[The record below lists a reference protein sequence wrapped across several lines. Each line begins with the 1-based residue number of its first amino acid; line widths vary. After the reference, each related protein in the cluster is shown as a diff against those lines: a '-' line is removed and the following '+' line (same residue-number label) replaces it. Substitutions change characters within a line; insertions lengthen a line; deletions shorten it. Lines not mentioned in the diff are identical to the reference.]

1 MVMLIRTLTLR
12 ALTIM
17 VAAVLVGFA
26 AFAVSGDSGVSA
38 QEGNNVGEAPS
49 ALSAVPVDGSWI
61 LFDFTGAGVPAT
73 GCFPCTF
80 TAGAG
85 GVNISVTDCCLNGDV
100 FEVFDFGS
108 SIGVTSAV
116 AASGVCGVDPDVCF
130 ADPLASSGTFFVGPG
145 DHSIT
150 ITPTVS
156 PFGDGSAWFRLD
168 AKPDPTP
175 TNTPTPTP
183 TPTDTPTPVP
193 PVGGIGVFPG
203 SGDSGSSSV
212 AVITGFAAIA
222 TAIALAGAAW
232 YARRRWAR

>member
-1 MVMLIRTLTLR
+1 MVMLMRTLTLR
-12 ALTIM
+12 ALTLM
-17 VAAVLVGFA
+17 VALVLVGFA
-26 AFAVSGDSGVSA
+26 AFAVSGDSRVSA
-38 QEGNNVGEAPS
+38 QEGNSVGDAPS

-61 LFDFTGAGVPAT
+61 LFSFTGAGVPAT

-80 TAGAG
+80 TAGPG
-85 GVNISVTDCCLNGDV
+85 GVNISVADCCLNGDV
-100 FEVFDFGS
+100 FEVFDFGG

-116 AASGVCGVDPDVCF
+116 AASGSCGFDPDVCF
-130 ADPLASSGTFFVGPG
+130 ADPLSSSGTFFVGPG

-150 ITPTVS
+150 ITPTLS
-156 PFGDGSAWFRLD
+156 PFFSGAAWFRLE

-175 TNTPTPTP
+175 TPTPTA
-183 TPTDTPTPVP
+183 TPTVTPTPVP
-193 PVGGIGVFPG
+193 PVGGIGVFPD

-212 AVITGFAAIA
+212 AVITGFAAIIA